1 MTSHIQENH
10 KLAARKTSCAAYYKG
25 MTEDERIERHV
36 EICQRVYERL
46 VAEGKW
52 LWPDSPKSGD
62 MLESECPKTD
72 V

>member
-1 MTSHIQENH
+1 
-10 KLAARKTSCAAYYKG
+10 
-25 MTEDERIERHV
+25 MTEDERIERHL

-52 LWPDSPKSGD
+52 LWSDSLNPED
-62 MLESECPKTD
+62 MLESEDPKTD

>member
-1 MTSHIQENH
+1 M
-10 KLAARKTSCAAYYKG
+10 G
-25 MTEDERIERHV
+25 FMTEDERIERHL

-52 LWPDSPKSGD
+52 LWSDSQKTED
-62 MLESECPKTD
+62 VIDSEDHKTD

>member
-1 MTSHIQENH
+1 MAVH
-10 KLAARKTSCAAYYKG
+10 KLAARKISCAAYHG
-25 MTEDERIERHV
+25 FMTEDERIERHL

-52 LWPDSPKSGD
+52 LWPDSPKTED
-62 MLESECPKTD
+62 VIESKDPKTD